1 MKWDAQTYDAVKAP
15 QIDAGR
21 ELIAMARVRENDAIL
36 DLGCGTGKLTV
47 ELARLAPQGR
57 VTGLDPSPE
66 MLAKAREA
74 SAAFGNLRLLELPA
88 QTMEFVDEF
97 DLVFSNSA
105 LHWVKEQEEVMS
117 RVSRSLRKGGRIAL
131 QMPAKNFC
139 AEFFDAV
146 DGAVSSL
153 GYERFFEKWQAPWRF
168 PAKEEYEALL
178 AGTGFHSRKVY
189 YRDYHLSFG
198 EISEVVTWWSSAGLR
213 PYLAALPEP
222 GRKHFQEAFAGFF
235 ERKRTDQ
242 GIEFGFRRLFAFAEK
257 TEEERRT

>member
-21 ELIAMARVRENDAIL
+21 ELIVMAGVRENDAIL

-66 MLAKAREA
+66 MLTKAREA

-88 QTMEFVDEF
+88 QNMEFVDEF

-117 RVSRSLRKGGRIAL
+117 RLSRSLRKGGRIAL

-139 AEFFDAV
+139 TAFFDAV
-146 DGAVSSL
+146 EGAVSSL
-153 GYERFFEKWQAPWRF
+153 GYERFFEKWRAPWRF
-168 PAKEEYEALL
+168 PAKEEYEAML

-198 EISEVVTWWSSAGLR
+198 MISDVVNWWSSAGLR
-213 PYLAALPEP
+213 PYLAVLPSGAQE
-222 GRKHFQEAFAGFF
+222 HFTESFGEEF
-235 ERKRTDQ
+235 EKNRTNG
-242 GIEFGFRRLFAFAEK
+242 GIEFDFRRLFAFAEK
-257 TEEERRT
+257 S

>member
-21 ELIAMARVRENDAIL
+21 ELIAVAGIRENDAIL

-47 ELARLAPQGR
+47 ELARLARLGR

-74 SAAFGNLRLLELPA
+74 SAAFGKLRLLELPA

-105 LHWVKEQEEVMS
+105 LQWVKEQEQVMS
-117 RVSRSLRKGGRIAL
+117 RVSRSLRKGGRIAV

-146 DGAVSSL
+146 EGAVSSL
-153 GYERFFEKWQAPWRF
+153 GYERFFEKWRSPWRF
-168 PAKEEYEALL
+168 PEKEEYEAIL
-178 AGTGFHSRKVY
+178 AAAGFQSQKVY
-189 YRDYHLSFG
+189 YRDYHLAFG
-198 EISEVVTWWSSAGLR
+198 TISDVVNWWSSAGLR

-222 GRKHFQEAFAGFF
+222 GRKYFQEAFARRF
-235 ERKRTDQ
+235 ERNRTDR

-257 TEEERRT
+257 N